1 MELDNESTIGQDGAV
16 ESLPDGWSRVEES
29 II

>member
-16 ESLPDGWSRVEES
+16 ESLPDGWRKKLME
-29 II
+29 